1 MRVISISH
9 LSAGRSPHVADK
21 APAPSPGDAATAAAS
36 RPALSPETVR
46 HEQSVSSARDTA
58 LSALRNERFG
68 SMLRQLTDPG
78 ASASVALMRNE
89 GATVDTRTALSRYA
103 ENNDI

>member
-9 LSAGRSPHVADK
+9 LSAGRSPHVADT
-21 APAPSPGDAATAAAS
+21 APAPSPGDAATAAAN

-68 SMLRQLTDPG
+68 SMLEKISDPRASDTMMQMQRNDG
-78 ASASVALMRNE
+78 AGMDRASVFAAY
-89 GATVDTRTALSRYA
+89 G
-103 ENNDI
+103 ENS